1 MKRVDLDGRKILVIA
16 YGHLADTMASIPALR
31 SLRAAYPSASIHVLA
46 LESAAPILGPC
57 PYIDELITWRDFQHK
72 GQRVARIEKAG
83 VLAALA
89 WKLKQSGYDATI
101 VFHRSNGAMRKLAA
115 WIGTPIRAGVSN
127 GGDGYTHAA
136 APGPEVESSREENS
150 RVLDALGVEED
161 GGALELWTKPEDVEW
176 ATAFVGSGS
185 GPLVGLHPGSDWS
198 CQQWLPKR
206 FAEVGSTLQ
215 TAARARIVITG
226 SGAET
231 DLEDEIAQGLAN
243 DPLRACGQTTFG
255 QFVEVIRRLDVLVCV
270 NSAAAAV
277 ATAVG
282 TPAVVLLGLEDARY
296 TGVGS
301 SLTQILIQPK
311 VATQG
316 GGWCEFGR
324 WGVLSGCNSPM
335 CRGLGGLAAVPPA
348 IVSAEVLKMLE
359 RSAPAPSQT
368 AWAGGGTPAHEAGTP
383 KRASNQVPIG

>member
-1 MKRVDLDGRKILVIA
+1 MKLVELDGRKILVIV
-16 YGHLADTMASIPALR
+16 YGHVADTMAAVPALR
-31 SLRAAYPSASIHVLA
+31 SLRVAYPSASIHVLA

-72 GQRVARIEKAG
+72 GERVARIEKAG

-89 WKLKQSGYDATI
+89 WKLRQSGYEATL
-101 VFHRSNGAMRKLAA
+101 VFHRSNGAMRKLAE
-115 WIGTPIRAGVSN
+115 WIGAPITYV
-127 GGDGYTHAA
+127 A
-136 APGPEVESSREENS
+136 APGPGVESSREENR
-150 RVLDALGVEED
+150 RVLSALGVEED
-161 GGALELWTKPEDVEW
+161 GGALELWTKPEDAEW
-176 ATAFVGSGS
+176 AAAFVRSGS

-206 FAEVGSTLQ
+206 FAEVASALQ
-215 TAARARIVITG
+215 TAIGARIVITG
-226 SGAET
+226 SSAET
-231 DLEDEIAQGLAN
+231 DLESEIAQGLAE

-255 QFVEVIRRLDVLVCV
+255 QFIEVIRRLDVLVCV

-296 TGVGS
+296 TGVASGR
-301 SLTQILIQPK
+301 TQTLIQPK
-311 VATQG
+311 VAAQG

-335 CRGLGGLAAVPPA
+335 CRGLGGLAAVAPA
-348 IVSAEVLKMLE
+348 IVSTEVLNLLG
-359 RSAPAPSQT
+359 RSKVESVAVSASQN
-368 AWAGGGTPAHEAGTP
+368 GGTQAHEAGTP
-383 KRASNQVPIG
+383 KRAPNQVPIG

>member
-1 MKRVDLDGRKILVIA
+1 MKRVELGGRKILVIV
-16 YGHLADTMASIPALR
+16 YGHVADTMASIPALR
-31 SLRAAYPSASIHVLA
+31 SLRAVYPSASIHVLA
-46 LESAAPILGPC
+46 LESSAPILGPC

-72 GQRVARIEKAG
+72 GRRVARIEKAR
-83 VLAALA
+83 VLATLA
-89 WKLKQSGYDATI
+89 WKLKQSRYDATV

-115 WIGTPIRAGVSN
+115 WIGSPIT
-127 GGDGYTHAA
+127 YAA
-136 APGPEVESSREENS
+136 APAAEVESSREENR
-150 RVLDALGVEED
+150 RVLNALGVDED
-161 GGALELWTKPEDVEW
+161 GGALELWTKSEDAEW
-176 ATAFVGSGS
+176 AAAYVESGS

-215 TAARARIVITG
+215 AEAGARIVITG
-226 SGAET
+226 SSGET
-231 DLEDEIAQGLAN
+231 DLEDEIAQGLSK

-301 SLTQILIQPK
+301 SRTQTLIQPN

-335 CRGLGGLAAVPPA
+335 CRGLGGLAEVAPA

-359 RSAPAPSQT
+359 RSRQVPSQT
-368 AWAGGGTPAHEAGTP
+368 ALADSGTPAHEARTP
-383 KRASNQVPIG
+383 KRASHQVPIG

>member
-1 MKRVDLDGRKILVIA
+1 MKRCELDGRKILVIV
-16 YGHLADTMASIPALR
+16 YGHVADTMASIPALR
-31 SLRAAYPSASIHVLA
+31 SLRAAYPSALIHVLA

-83 VLAALA
+83 LLAALA
-89 WKLKQSGYDATI
+89 WKLRQSGYDATV

-115 WIGTPIRAGVSN
+115 WIGTPFT
-127 GGDGYTHAA
+127 YAA
-136 APGPEVESSREENS
+136 APATEVESSREENR
-150 RVLDALGVEED
+150 RVLQAMGVDED
-161 GGALELWTKPEDVEW
+161 GGALELWTNPEDVEW
-176 ATAFVGSGS
+176 ATAFVGSSS

-215 TAARARIVITG
+215 TTARARIVITG
-226 SGAET
+226 SSAET
-231 DLEDEIAQGLAN
+231 DLEDEIAQGLAR
-243 DPLRACGQTTFG
+243 DPLRACGRTTFG
-255 QFVEVIRRLDVLVCV
+255 QFVEVIRSLDVLVCV

-282 TPAVVLLGLEDARY
+282 TPTAVLLGLGDARY
-296 TGVGS
+296 TGAGS
-301 SLTQILIQPK
+301 SRTQTLIQPN
-311 VATQG
+311 VASQG

-335 CRGLGGLAAVPPA
+335 CRGLGGLAAVAPA

-359 RSAPAPSQT
+359 RCGQPQSQT
-368 AWAGGGTPAHEAGTP
+368 AWTDGGTPAHEARTP
-383 KRASNQVPIG
+383 KRAPNQVPIG